1 MKEWLKK
8 VFSSDSRSLA
18 LFRMGFGILLILDI
32 LNRGRDIVAHYTSQ
46 GVLPLDVLQERFFTK
61 GHISIYFFNDST
73 WFVTLMFCIA
83 LIFAI
88 MFLVGYRT
96 KLATIVSWFFLI
108 SIQARNPVLLQG
120 GDILFRLLLFW
131 SIFLPL
137 GRYWSFDNYLK
148 YKNKKPERIFSIGV
162 VALLL
167 QVILMY
173 ISTGLLKTGNEW
185 IPDGTAVYYAL
196 SIDQFTTNF
205 GYLILS
211 NFALTQFLTYFVWFY
226 WFVGPL
232 LLLVSWKFDFVRML
246 AISIFVF
253 LQAGM
258 SLSMKIGLFPWISIV
273 AILAFLPSS
282 FWDKVLPFFAINKF
296 REKQVIELT
305 CFNFHKLGASL
316 LVILVSFFF
325 IYGFLWNLESLT
337 NYRIPN
343 EARII
348 GAVLRLDQKW
358 DMFSPRPLIDDGW
371 FVIVGNLA
379 NGEKIDLFRN
389 GAEVSFEKPQSVSSM
404 YKNQRWRKY
413 MMNLWLISHSNYRP
427 YYLTYLC
434 GEWNRTHTDGE
445 SLENV
450 EMIFMREDTLL
461 NYEIS
466 NPKRITISEGTCK

>member
-32 LNRGRDIVAHYTSQ
+32 LNRARDIVAHYTSQ

-226 WFVGPL
+226 WFIGPL
-232 LLLVSWKFDFVRML
+232 LLLVSWKFDFVRIL
-246 AISIFVF
+246 TIS
-253 LQAGM
+253 L
-258 SLSMKIGLFPWISIV
+258 
-273 AILAFLPSS
+273 LAFFS
-282 FWDKVLPFFAINKF
+282 INKF

-305 CFNFHKLGASL
+305 CFNFHKLGAIL

-371 FVIVGNLA
+371 FVIVGTLA

-389 GAEVSFEKPQSVSSM
+389 GGEVSFEKPQSVSSM

-427 YYLTYLC
+427 YYLNYLC
-434 GEWNRTHTDGE
+434 EEWNRNHTDGE
-445 SLENV
+445 SLENI
-450 EMIFMREDTLL
+450 EMTFMREDT
-461 NYEIS
+461 
-466 NPKRITISEGTCK
+466 